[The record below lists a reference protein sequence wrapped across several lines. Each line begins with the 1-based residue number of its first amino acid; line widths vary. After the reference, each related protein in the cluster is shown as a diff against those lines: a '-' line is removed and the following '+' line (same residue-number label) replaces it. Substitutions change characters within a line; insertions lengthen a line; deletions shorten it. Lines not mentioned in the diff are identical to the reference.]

1 MSGGGVMEAS
11 SPWDDLVEENQQ
23 KIDDGATVS
32 PQPISISEG
41 FAPMNQGTLL
51 TGTAQMPTGQLIYL
65 QPPSSA
71 AKVLGIIML
80 IYGVVVSLLTL
91 ISLLTV
97 NIFSAEQL
105 SQLYGV
111 DDADTVKL
119 VVFLNTSLAFSLLTS
134 IAYVLAGVWVKNFQR
149 RGVMLALLLTLSDF
163 LFSTVIVFIFP
174 EFMSGGLIA
183 PGRGGIIVEGVFT
196 SMFCGLIWAIPLM
209 VANNGLDE
217 SKLFG

>member
-1 MSGGGVMEAS
+1 MEAS
-11 SPWDDLVEENQQ
+11 SPWDDLAEESQQ
-23 KIDDGATVS
+23 KTDDGAPLS

-80 IYGVVVSLLTL
+80 IYGVVIGLLTL
-91 ISLLTV
+91 ISLLTI
-97 NIFSAEQL
+97 NIINIDELAA
-105 SQLYGV
+105 LYAV
-111 DDADTVKL
+111 DKGDQGRL
-119 VVFLNTSLAFSLLTS
+119 FLFLNISLAFTLFTS
-134 IAYVLAGVWVKNFQR
+134 IAFVLAGVWVKNFQR
-149 RGVMLALLLTLSDF
+149 KGIMLALLLTLIGFVFD
-163 LFSTVIVFIFP
+163 TAIVFIFP

-196 SMFCGLIWAIPLM
+196 SMFCGLIWASPLM